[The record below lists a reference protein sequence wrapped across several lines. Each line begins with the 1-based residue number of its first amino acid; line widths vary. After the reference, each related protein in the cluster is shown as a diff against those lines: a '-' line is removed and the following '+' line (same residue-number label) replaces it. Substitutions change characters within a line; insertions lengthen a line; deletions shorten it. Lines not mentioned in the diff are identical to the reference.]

1 LKLVAMKI
9 READDQGAWN
19 LFLPVM
25 RMIWRV
31 LGRLF
36 QDPPVHH
43 SGIVT
48 VLPPCHINICTLL
61 KSDWWG

>member
-1 LKLVAMKI
+1 VVRPALKLVAMKI

-36 QDPPVHH
+36 QDPP
-43 SGIVT
+43 
-48 VLPPCHINICTLL
+48 
-61 KSDWWG
+61 